1 MKLHAAIESY
11 VSLKRALGA
20 DYSSEARVLRS
31 FARFAKNVDAAKVRA
46 DVCRDFCRCG
56 GQSTRYWAQKHYVL
70 RRFFTFLVARGHLAT
85 SPLPEPGPKIIQSWV
100 PYIYSQEEVQRLLNA
115 TTILENPR
123 SPLQART
130 FRTLLLV
137 LYAAGLRSSEAL
149 RLKCCDVDLGERILA
164 ICGTKFF
171 KSRLVPIGTDL
182 VNALASYRVA
192 RQRLPMVEG
201 PNSAFFAS
209 RTGHA
214 LSLARLEKVFGR
226 LRAYAAIRRPQ
237 GPRWQPRL
245 HDLRHTFAVHRL
257 IAWYREGADVQ
268 ACLPLLAT
276 YLGHVHISGTQA
288 YLTMTPE
295 LLAEAARRFERYAS
309 PQGEGDIV
317 CVST

>member
-1 MKLHAAIESY
+1 MKLHVAIETY

-20 DYSSEARVLRS
+20 DYSSEARILRS
-31 FARFAKNVDAAKVRA
+31 FCRFAKDVNVAEIRG
-46 DVCRDFCRCG
+46 DVCRDFCRG
-56 GQSTRYWAQKHYVL
+56 SGQSTRYWAQKHYTL
-70 RRFFTFLVARGHLAT
+70 ARFFAFLVTRGHLAS
-85 SPLPEPGPKIIQSWV
+85 SPLPEPAPKIVQSWV
-100 PYIYSQEEVQRLLNA
+100 PYIYSRDEVHRLLDA

-137 LYAAGLRSSEAL
+137 LYAAGLRPGEAL
-149 RLKCCDVDLGERILA
+149 RLRCCDVDFSERILA

-182 VNALASYRVA
+182 TKALASYRAA
-192 RQRLPMVEG
+192 RQRLPMLEG
-201 PNSAFFAS
+201 SCSAFFAS

-214 LSLARLEKVFGR
+214 LSLTRLERVFVR
-226 LRAYAAIRRPQ
+226 LRAHAAIRRPQ

-268 ACLPLLAT
+268 AYLPLLAT
-276 YLGHVHISGTQA
+276 YLGHVHVSGTQT

-295 LLAEAARRFERYAS
+295 LLGEAAKRFERYAS
-309 PQGEGDIV
+309 SPGKET
-317 CVST
+317 SHA